1 MEKQVIRK
9 RTSCKKHI
17 HCAKLGYT
25 YGEKQIARKCKHITL
40 REVRF
45 VHCAKLGYTLREVR
59 LYTARTRLLRRKNK
73 SHTQQQRTFVQN
85 LQELFRLLALS
96 SISANLKRK
105 SDARYTQ
112 GQRGTN
118 SEPGG
123 GKVGYKPVN

>member
-45 VHCAKLGYTLREVR
+45 VHCAKLG

-123 GKVGYKPVN
+123 GGKGGL